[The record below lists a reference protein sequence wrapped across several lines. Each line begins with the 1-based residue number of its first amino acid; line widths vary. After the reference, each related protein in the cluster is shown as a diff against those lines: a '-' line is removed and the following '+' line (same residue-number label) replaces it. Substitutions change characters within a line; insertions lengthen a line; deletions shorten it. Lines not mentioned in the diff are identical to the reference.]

1 MRKLAIFRL
10 CIIFQGFFSLAMLF
24 PLLIALVFGE
34 YKMAFV
40 FGVTTGAGIAA
51 AVLAFILGRK
61 PAFNFNPQEGILL
74 VCLGWF
80 SACFLAAVPYYL
92 SGYFPGFSDALF
104 ESASGLTTTGSTILP
119 DVEILPYSLHF
130 WRGMTHWLGGMGIV
144 VLTVGLIPLLGVGGF
159 QLLKAETTGPVKEK
173 FTPKVTNTAK
183 ILWFI
188 YCALT
193 AILALLL
200 FAGGMSWFDAI
211 FHAFS
216 TMATGGFSTR
226 NNSIAAFNSP
236 YIEWVCIVFMIIAG
250 FNFTLIYRLIQ
261 GKFRDIINN
270 DEAKAYFAIILASA
284 LIIGVLILPQTGS
297 VEKSLRRAFFDIASV
312 ATSTGLMTEDHNLWP
327 PLAQLIVFIL
337 LFVGGCSG
345 STSGGIK
352 VIRHVVLIKQA
363 KNEIG
368 RLLYPSGVFSLQL
381 DKKPGEKHVVY
392 NVAGFC
398 FLYFLLICLGTL
410 LMSTSTEAGIF
421 NSINASAISLGN
433 IGLGLGR
440 LTSGSIFYE
449 APNYVK
455 WGFSLLMIVGR
466 LELFTVLLLFMP
478 GFWRR

>member
-1 MRKLAIFRL
+1 MI
-10 CIIFQGFFSLAMLF
+10 F
-24 PLLIALVFGE
+24 PLLTALVSGE
-34 YKMAFV
+34 YKIAFG
-40 FGVTTGAGIAA
+40 FGVTAGTTVLAA
-51 AVLAFILGRK
+51 ALAFILGRK

-74 VCLGWF
+74 VCAGWF

-92 SGYFPGFSDALF
+92 SGYFPCFSDALF
-104 ESASGLTTTGSTILP
+104 ESVSGLTTTGSTILP
-119 DVEILPYSLHF
+119 DVEILPRPLHL

-144 VLTVGLIPLLGVGGF
+144 VLTVGLVPLLGVGGF

-193 AILALLL
+193 AIMALLL

-226 NNSIAAFNSP
+226 NGSIASYNSP
-236 YIEWVCIVFMIIAG
+236 YIEWVCVVFMILAG
-250 FNFTLIYRLIQ
+250 FNFTLMYRLMQ
-261 GKFRDIINN
+261 GKFREIINN
-270 DEAKAYFAIILASA
+270 DEAKMYFAIILVSV
-284 LIIGVLILPQTGS
+284 LIIGISILPQTGS
-297 VEKSLRRAFFDIASV
+297 IEKSLRRAFFHTATII
-312 ATSTGLMTEDHNLWP
+312 TSTGLMAEDHNLWP
-327 PLAQLIVFIL
+327 SLAQLVIFIL
-337 LFVGGCSG
+337 LFIGGCSG

-352 VIRHVVLIKQA
+352 VIRYVVLVKQA

-381 DKKPGEKHVVY
+381 DKKPGEKNVVY
-392 NVAGFC
+392 SVAGFF

-410 LMSTSTEAGIF
+410 LMSCSTGAGIF
-421 NSINASAISLGN
+421 NSINASAIALGN
-433 IGLGLGR
+433 VGLGLGR
-440 LTSGSIFYE
+440 LTGGSIFYE

-455 WGFSLLMIVGR
+455 WGFSFLMITGR